1 MQMTKQWLS
10 SATDVF
16 ISIYHW
22 LIQAQVWPWLVIV
35 TALLLGMV
43 SAWITWYFLQRRQ
56 IQSLNKQQT
65 QDKTAWHN
73 LTIDQVLKKLNASIQ
88 GLTQADVI
96 ERQRLYGL
104 NSLPEIK
111 PRHAFLR
118 FLSQFNN
125 LIIYVL
131 IITAVITLVLGHLVD
146 SGVIFG
152 VVIIN
157 ALIGFIQEGKAEDAL
172 AAIRNMLSPQASV
185 LRDGKQ
191 STITADLLV
200 PGDIVSLQS
209 GDKVPADL
217 RLLKC
222 KNFRVQEAILTG
234 ESLPVEK
241 QTDPVMQNA
250 ELGDRVSI
258 AYSGTLVSSG
268 KETAMFVVTGIN
280 T

>member
-1 MQMTKQWLS
+1 MTKQWIS

-22 LIQAQVWPWLVIV
+22 VIQAQVWPWLVIV
-35 TALLLGMV
+35 TAVMLGIV
-43 SAWITWYFLQRRQ
+43 SAWITWHFLQRH
-56 IQSLNKQQT
+56 QT
-65 QDKTAWHN
+65 QPVNKRQHQEKTAWHN

-88 GLTQADVI
+88 GLTPADVN
-96 ERQRLYGL
+96 ERQCLYGL

-125 LIIYVL
+125 LINYVSQIRI

-172 AAIRNMLSPQASV
+172 AAIRNILSPQASV

-191 STITADLLV
+191 STIAADLLV

-250 ELGDRVSI
+250 ELGDRLSM
-258 AYSGTLVSSG
+258 AYSGTTGQQRSSDSYSYC
-268 KETAMFVVTGIN
+268 N
-280 T
+280 RY